1 MGLSKREVA
10 GLPNGGGVTIEK
22 ALRREPHPHT
32 AKGVGLQCVPPPPC
46 VSLWADGVED
56 EERKGV
62 SRDEEAHFVVGRG
75 PDDGPDYVVRE
86 RGGVC

>member
-32 AKGVGLQCVPPPPC
+32 
-46 VSLWADGVED
+46 
-56 EERKGV
+56 
-62 SRDEEAHFVVGRG
+62 
-75 PDDGPDYVVRE
+75 
-86 RGGVC
+86 